1 MPLSPADLDLVRGS
15 VRADSVHRRVYTD
28 PAIFALEQRHLFRNT
43 WMFLGHDSQVPNAGD
58 FYSADIA
65 GEPLLMLRQ
74 ADGSVKVLYNRCLH
88 KGAKLVRAESG
99 NAGRYLRCP
108 YHAWTYHTDGS
119 LAGIPFKAGYEG
131 TRIVDCPERT
141 GMDEVHHVRLYR
153 GFVFVRLAEV
163 GIGFDEFFGESLSSI
178 DNLADRSPEGELE
191 FAGGVLRYMHDCNW
205 KPFIEN
211 LHDTMHPMVAHEAAA
226 GTAKRLW
233 SQQPPGG
240 KPPMAV
246 ELLTPF
252 VEGHEFFDKMGIKV
266 YPNGHSYTG
275 VNFSIHSKY
284 SDVPGYEESMV
295 RRYGDE
301 RAHAILGEVRHNTLY
316 FPNLTI
322 KGAIQAIRVVRPIAA
337 DRTLIESWT
346 FRLKGAPDLLLER
359 TCMYTRLIN
368 APTSMVGHDD
378 LHCYRSIQEG
388 LASSAHDWVSLHR
401 NYRPDEDVTS
411 TAVVNGTSELSMRR
425 MYQSWLQYMTCDSA
439 WEAAP

>member
-1 MPLSPADLDLVRGS
+1 MPLTSTERDLVQSS
-15 VRADSVHRRVYTD
+15 VRPDSVHRRVYTD
-28 PAIFALEQRHLFRNT
+28 AGVYALEQRHLFRNA
-43 WMFLGHDSQVPNAGD
+43 WMFLGHTSQVPNPGD
-58 FYSADIA
+58 FYTVDIA

-74 ADGSVKVLYNRCLH
+74 ADASVKVLFNRCMH
-88 KGAKLVRAESG
+88 KGAKLVLAEFG
-99 NAGRYLRCP
+99 NTGRFIRCP

-119 LAGIPFKAGYEG
+119 LAGIPFRTGYEG
-131 TRIVDCPERT
+131 TRLLECPDRP
-141 GMDEVHHVRLYR
+141 GLNEVRHVAVYR
-153 GFVFVRLAEV
+153 GFVFVRLAER
-163 GIGFDEFFGESLSSI
+163 GPSFEDFFGESLSSI

-191 FAGGVLRYMHDCNW
+191 FAGGVLRYMHNCNW
-205 KPFIEN
+205 KMFLEN

-233 SQQPPGG
+233 GEGQPGV
-240 KPPMAV
+240 KRPMAV
-246 ELLTPF
+246 ELLAPF
-252 VEGHEFFDKMGIKV
+252 VEGHEFFDKMGIKA

-275 VNFSIHSKY
+275 VNFSIHSSY
-284 SDVPGYEESMV
+284 SDVPGYEDAMV
-295 RRYGDE
+295 ARYGDE

-337 DRTLIESWT
+337 DQTLIESWT

-368 APTSMVGHDD
+368 APTAMVGHDD

-388 LASSAHDWVSLHR
+388 LAASANDWVSLHR
-401 NYRPDEDVTS
+401 NHRPDEDVTS

-425 MYQSWLQYMTCDSA
+425 MYQAWLQFMQGEPT
-439 WEAAP
+439 EAA